1 MTPKMLALGSCPP
14 SISVLMV
21 PEQPCAEVMG
31 WPWLSWP
38 RMKRTSTFEQSM
50 VPSSGSVTVTLNGI
64 SSPKEN
70 SCPSPGSSRFT
81 LGAVLPTVT
90 WTLAEPVRPVGSV
103 AVTVAV

>member
-1 MTPKMLALGSCPP
+1 
-14 SISVLMV
+14 MV
-21 PEQPCAEVMG
+21 PEQPCSVVIG

-38 RMKRTSTFEQSM
+38 STKLTWTLEQSIA
-50 VPSSGSVTVTLNGI
+50 PSSGSVTVTLNGM
-64 SSPKEN
+64 SSPKLN

-90 WTLAEPVRPVGSV
+90 WTLAEPVRPVGSL